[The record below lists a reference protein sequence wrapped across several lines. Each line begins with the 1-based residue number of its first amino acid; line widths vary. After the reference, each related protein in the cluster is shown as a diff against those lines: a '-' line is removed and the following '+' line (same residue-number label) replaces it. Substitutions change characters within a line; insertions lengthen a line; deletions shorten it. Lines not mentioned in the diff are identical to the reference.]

1 MAARTTTRKTP
12 EPVKAAAVKNVG
24 LPKLSVEVEIFNSK
38 GEGEKIEVEFTSL
51 TYLPLGV
58 VRMHR
63 DNFTAQL
70 FAAVEWAMDEK
81 NLAIVDK
88 MPSPQL
94 FDLYTRM
101 QAASEVEVGESD
113 GSSTTS

>member
-12 EPVKAAAVKNVG
+12 APVKEAAVKHVG
-24 LPKLSVEVEIFNSK
+24 LPKVSVEVEIFNDK
-38 GEGEKIEVEFTSL
+38 GEAEKVDVEFTSL
-51 TYLPLGV
+51 RYMPLGL
-58 VRMHR
+58 VRSHR

-70 FAAVEWAMDEK
+70 FAAVEWAMDAK
-81 NLAIVDK
+81 TLAIVDK
-88 MPSPQL
+88 MPSSQL

-101 QAASEVEVGESD
+101 QTASEVEVGESD